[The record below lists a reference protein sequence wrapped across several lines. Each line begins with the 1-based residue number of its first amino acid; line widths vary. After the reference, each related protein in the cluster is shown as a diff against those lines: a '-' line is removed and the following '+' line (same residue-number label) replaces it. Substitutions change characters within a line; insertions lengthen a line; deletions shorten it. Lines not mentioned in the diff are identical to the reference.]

1 MRMPSNGSYWWA
13 LGLVALLASVNFLTG
28 LAEPRGTIWD
38 ESYYLTSTERY
49 ALGLAQFASHPPLGL
64 MLIAA
69 GDELLNPNRNIDTRP
84 LARDKH
90 ADGRVIPPGFSFAG
104 VRAASGLFAVLGAMV
119 FFALMYAIT
128 QSTFTALVFSNLFT
142 FENAFIT
149 QFRAAQLDAFQI
161 AFTAV
166 ALLCFVIAAKR
177 QQRSSPA
184 LEAGLGVACGLAM
197 MVKLNASVLLL
208 LGLMLVVRR
217 VSMSWANGPKRRV
230 LLIAARDLGVMAGS
244 CLGVM
249 IAVFAI
255 HVRVSANYVDAT
267 SVAGQKDQRFLSPQY
282 REYLQ
287 GMRPLSARVI
297 ISAANDYRRFMAA
310 DFEGTPRTDPNA
322 SSPLQWPLERGTIN
336 YRWDSDGKRTAYVQ
350 LVGNPV
356 SWMLAFIA
364 PFAALALLIT
374 QWRRPGEAADRVR
387 QAGVYRP
394 LLGML
399 LIEYLAFMAL
409 HWYLGTYRV
418 MYLYHYFIGLLLAF
432 TLLPLV
438 YREALE
444 RWPAARRWQTPA
456 LAGLTALVLVSFAFY
471 SPLNFHRPLTHQ
483 QCERRNSFQHV
494 VNCLS

>member
-1 MRMPSNGSYWWA
+1 MRMPNNGSYWCA

-28 LAEPRGTIWD
+28 LAEPRGAVWD
-38 ESYYLTSTERY
+38 ESYYLTSTARY
-49 ALGLAQFASHPPLGL
+49 AQGTAQFASHPPLGL

-69 GDELLNPNRNIDTRP
+69 GDELLNPNRNLDTRP

-90 ADGRVIPPGFSFAG
+90 TDGRVIPAGFSFAG

-161 AFTAV
+161 AFTAA
-166 ALLCFVIAAKR
+166 ALLCFVSAAKR

-184 LEAGLGVACGLAM
+184 LEAGLGAACGLAM

-208 LGLMLVVRR
+208 LGLMLVIRR
-217 VSMSWANGPKRRV
+217 VSMSWANAPRWRL
-230 LLIAARDLGVMAGS
+230 LLIAARDLGIMAGS

-255 HVRVSANYVDAT
+255 HVRISANYVDTT
-267 SVAGQKDQRFLSPQY
+267 SVAGQKDQQFLSPEY

-287 GMRPLSARVI
+287 GTRPLSASVI
-297 ISAANDYRRFMAA
+297 IRAANDYRRFMAA
-310 DFEGTPRTDPNA
+310 DFEGTPRTDANA
-322 SSPLQWPLERGTIN
+322 SSPLQWPLERRTIN

-356 SWMLAFIA
+356 SWTLALIA

-374 QWRRPGEAADRVR
+374 RRRRPGEPAGRARPADVR
-387 QAGVYRP
+387 RA

-399 LIEYLAFMAL
+399 LIEYLAFMVL
-409 HWYLGTYRV
+409 HWYLGTHRV

-432 TLLPLV
+432 TLLPLL
-438 YREALE
+438 YQEALE
-444 RWPAARRWQTPA
+444 RWPAVQKWQTPV
-456 LAGLTALVLVSFAFY
+456 LGGLTALVLVSFAFY
-471 SPLNFHRPLTHQ
+471 SPLNFHRPLTHA

-494 VNCLS
+494 VDCVS